1 MRRALV
7 GLAALV
13 LALGLV
19 PTAQAADNPPR
30 AKLMNVSDLADFG
43 GVVSPKKWYW
53 DIGAADTNL
62 VNSVCLDNQGKPL
75 TFTPANG
82 WEAGGTVSLK
92 PYTSVSEHVFDYGT
106 AEAQAAAWQQVQTAA
121 SSCDTKSKER
131 VSSGDPSVYYNVT
144 QSVANVDG
152 GVAVTER
159 SVARS
164 KDRTINGSSTV
175 TYTTYRQAG
184 TAIIAVSYYQNP
196 GKTVSAAKKTQVES
210 LANTLA
216 TRWQQS

>member
-1 MRRALV
+1 MRKALV
-7 GLAALV
+7 GVAAL
-13 LALGLV
+13 ALSIGLM
-19 PTAQAADNPPR
+19 PAAQAADNPPR
-30 AKLMNVSDLADFG
+30 AQLMNVSDLADFG
-43 GVVSPKKWYW
+43 GVVSPRKWYW
-53 DIGAADTNL
+53 DIGSADTNL
-62 VNSVCLDNQGKPL
+62 VNSVCLDSQGKPL
-75 TFTPANG
+75 TFAAANG

-106 AEAQAAAWQQVQTAA
+106 AEAQEAAWQEVQTAA
-121 SSCDTKSKER
+121 ASCDTKSKER

-175 TYTTYRQAG
+175 SYTTYRQSG
-184 TAIIAVSYYQNP
+184 TAIIVVAYYQNP
-196 GKTVSAAKKTQVES
+196 GKTVSAANRAKVES

-216 TRWQQS
+216 ARWS

>member
-7 GLAALV
+7 GVAAV
-13 LALGLV
+13 ALALGLM
-19 PTAQAADNPPR
+19 PAAQAADNPPR
-30 AKLMNVSDLADFG
+30 AQLMKVADLADFG
-43 GVVSPKKWYW
+43 GVVSPRKWYW
-53 DIGAADTNL
+53 DIGPADTDL
-62 VNSVCLDNQGKPL
+62 VNSVCLDSQGKPL
-75 TFTPANG
+75 TFPAANG

-106 AEAQAAAWQQVQTAA
+106 AEAQAAAWQDVQTAA
-121 SSCDTKSKER
+121 ASCDTKSKER

-175 TYTTYRQAG
+175 SYTTYRQSG
-184 TAIIAVSYYQNP
+184 TAIIVVAYYQNP
-196 GKTVSAAKKTQVES
+196 GKTVSAANRAKVES

-216 TRWQQS
+216 ARWG